1 MGSRLRGSVKTVV
14 ESSLHPIWR
23 SKNQQH
29 QVNPMKGTRRSM
41 ESVEG
46 VELQGQL
53 HLGGPCLTRCGRSVT
68 AQRVNGYRTQPSG
81 GEEPVKTAEKERSE
95 R

>member
-29 QVNPMKGTRRSM
+29 QVNPMKGTRWSM
-41 ESVEG
+41 ESVEESG
-46 VELQGQL
+46 TPWKAPSGT
-53 HLGGPCLTRCGRSVT
+53 HCRRSVT
-68 AQRVNGYRTQPSG
+68 ARRVNGYRTQPSG
-81 GEEPVKTAEKERSE
+81 EEEPVKTAEKERSE